1 DYGTLE
7 PHESGPVFSWQKW
20 PCFQSAL
27 TNLASFHRARVWVMS
42 YVFVGKQCRSEH
54 RCLLKCEDDLIDLL
68 AITDEP

>member
-1 DYGTLE
+1 MSGYELRGQPRCRVEKRVDRWRE
-7 PHESGPVFSWQKW
+7 PF
-20 PCFQSAL
+20 
-27 TNLASFHRARVWVMS
+27 NLASFHRARVWVMS